1 MGAGEEVGA
10 RQGEQGQE
18 MSQGEVE
25 REKAEAGQSARRLL
39 RRARTLRCMMVSPT
53 SQLK

>member
-10 RQGEQGQE
+10 KEKGQE

>member
-25 REKAEAGQSARRLL
+25 GENSEAGQSARRLL
-39 RRARTLRCMMVSPT
+39 RRARTLRCLMVSPT